1 MRGLRSGP
9 AGLRNPSVM
18 PTIDTGPRAILL
30 LALTG
35 LLVAGCSRRAAA
47 QPPPPAQEPPEQV
60 LRELITRQYEAIYD
74 LGGLPVT
81 VTANGYSGKLLAKIY
96 SARKNRCVQGPPLPP
111 GVFDCSLDLMVTMWW
126 KGRREPSEPGQHA
139 ARLKVVQDA
148 NGVWLDCMQ
157 HQQRDHICQRGGAVD
172 QEARSLKLAGH
183 LRDLH
188 LHRLKVPERCA
199 ELLS

>member
-1 MRGLRSGP
+1 
-9 AGLRNPSVM
+9 M

-47 QPPPPAQEPPEQV
+47 APPTPIQTASAGPAAVAAPALPQPPPPAQEPPEPV

-126 KGRREPSEPGQHA
+126 KGRREPSEPGQHG
-139 ARLKVVQDA
+139 ARLTVVQDA
-148 NGVWLDCMQ
+148 NGVWHDCMQ
-157 HQQRDHICQRGGAVD
+157 HQQRDHICQRG
-172 QEARSLKLAGH
+172 R
-183 LRDLH
+183 R
-188 LHRLKVPERCA
+188 
-199 ELLS
+199 

>member
-18 PTIDTGPRAILL
+18 PTIDTGPRAIVL

-47 QPPPPAQEPPEQV
+47 PPPTPIPSASAGPAAVAATSPPPQPPPPAQEPPEQV

-157 HQQRDHICQRGGAVD
+157 HQQRDHICQRG
-172 QEARSLKLAGH
+172 R
-183 LRDLH
+183 R
-188 LHRLKVPERCA
+188 
-199 ELLS
+199 